1 VAITLSGS
9 EVTAWERVRERSE
22 RGCGSLQSF
31 LVIVGRNE
39 TAYKFQFFHYLA
51 RAHSDIRTAP
61 VPAQQGISY
70 CVPALEAQRRGL
82 W

>member
-1 VAITLSGS
+1 VAITLSGN

-22 RGCGSLQSF
+22 RGCGSLLLF

-39 TAYKFQFFHYLA
+39 TAYKFQFYYYLA

-61 VPAQQGISY
+61 LPA
-70 CVPALEAQRRGL
+70 
-82 W
+82 

>member
-1 VAITLSGS
+1 MAITLSGS

-22 RGCGSLQSF
+22 RGCGSLLSF

-39 TAYKFQFFHYLA
+39 TAYKFQFFYYLA

-61 VPAQQGISY
+61 LPA
-70 CVPALEAQRRGL
+70 
-82 W
+82 